1 MACADILAAAL
12 AALAA
17 APLMGTFAVPEPLRR
32 KGIAS
37 YMLREYLSR
46 VDGLGFATR
55 VLLICKEPLVGL
67 YTGAGFENLGP
78 SDVVHGADP
87 WSLMGMGSK

>member
-1 MACADILAAAL
+1 MLTDESMSMHEAD
-12 AALAA
+12 
-17 APLMGTFAVPEPLRR
+17 GTTLCIHSVAVPEPLRR